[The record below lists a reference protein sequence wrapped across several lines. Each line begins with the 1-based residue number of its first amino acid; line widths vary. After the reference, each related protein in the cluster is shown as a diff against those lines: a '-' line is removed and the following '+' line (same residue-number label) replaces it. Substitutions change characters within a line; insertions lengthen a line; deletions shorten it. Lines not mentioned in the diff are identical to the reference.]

1 MSRENIL
8 LAMPCYGM
16 VTPQTTLS
24 IAQLVKHPK
33 VKAYTYSVGQPTY
46 QVRNDIA
53 RTFLRHQF
61 RFTHLMMIDSD
72 NTIPDGAVDKLLEC
86 HSDIAVGIYP
96 LLTGRQDIIEN
107 SVFVDT
113 WKDAPFDVD
122 KFGAGCLLV
131 KREAFESIEPPWFQ
145 WPGTYMTDDP
155 TRMSDDIYFA
165 KKAAKAGFSIKAH
178 PGVLCDHIKPVSLLN
193 LCEPGKMKIC
203 FKEE

>member
-1 MSRENIL
+1 MSKPQIL
-8 LAMPCYGM
+8 LAMPCYGL

-24 IAQLVKHPK
+24 IADLVGSEHI
-33 VKAYTYSVGQPTY
+33 KAFTYSIGQPTH
-46 QVRNDIA
+46 QVRNEIVRA
-53 RTFLRHQF
+53 FLKHPF
-61 RFTHLMMIDSD
+61 KFTHLLMIDSD
-72 NTIPDGAVDKLLEC
+72 NTAPADAVDKLLEC
-86 HSDIAVGIYP
+86 ESDIAVGIYP
-96 LLTGRQDIIEN
+96 LLAGRQDVIKN

-113 WKDAPFDVD
+113 WDDMPFAVE

-131 KREAFESIEPPWFQ
+131 KREVFESIEPPWFQ

-165 KKAAKAGFSIKAH
+165 KKATKAGFTVKAH
-178 PGVLCDHIKPVSLLN
+178 PGVICDHIKPVSLLN